1 MEFDLSILLGQFISG
16 LCRAMILFLM
26 ASGLTLVFGVMR
38 VVNFAHGSFY
48 MWGAYMAFSIT
59 QAFASTPA
67 SFWIALIAAPVGVS
81 LVGGLVEYTL
91 LRRIYNKEHLLQ
103 ILLTYALIFIM
114 GDLTKMFWGVDLRIV
129 QTPPVF
135 SGFFSLSGHSFPV
148 YYFFIIGVGL
158 GVAMLM
164 WFILKMTRLGK
175 LMRAAAEHRE
185 MVEMLGYNVRG
196 LFTIVFMIAT
206 WLGGLAGVVIAPTV
220 RLSLGMDLEIIIEC
234 FLVVIIGGL
243 GNVWGALLAALIT
256 GELYAI
262 GILVLEK
269 YAMAFLFALAA
280 LIIIVRPS
288 GLLGKPAR

>member
-1 MEFDLSILLGQFISG
+1 
-16 LCRAMILFLM
+16 
-26 ASGLTLVFGVMR
+26 
-38 VVNFAHGSFY
+38 
-48 MWGAYMAFSIT
+48 
-59 QAFASTPA
+59 
-67 SFWIALIAAPVGVS
+67 
-81 LVGGLVEYTL
+81 
-91 LRRIYNKEHLLQ
+91 
-103 ILLTYALIFIM
+103 
-114 GDLTKMFWGVDLRIV
+114 V
-129 QTPPVF
+129 QTPPIF
-135 SGFFSLSGHSFPV
+135 SGFFCFLGHSFPV

-158 GVAMLM
+158 GVALLM

-185 MVEMLGYNVRG
+185 MVEMLGYNVRA